1 MATFRSYRLALEAAL
16 TLLLTGFVAF
26 GLSTVLRTT
35 LDDVPAATETP
46 AATDAHPLEPL
57 DAYAVIATRDVFNPG
72 GDVAVAGGAAVSN
85 TALRLWGTGLHGGDA
100 RAVIEDTAVHRQDLY
115 RVGDEVGG
123 ARIAAIDW
131 DRVTLSRHGVEE
143 TLEIAAPGTPP
154 SADAPSGEAMPP
166 AAATPTIRRT
176 GTNGFVVDRREITGA
191 VDNMSGLLT
200 QLRAVAE
207 VKDGRPAGFR
217 LFQLKDDSLFHRLGL
232 ENGDVVQRVNGN
244 AVGDPTALLGFLSR
258 LRTEPRVALD
268 VVRGGTPRTLVYE
281 LR

>member
-1 MATFRSYRLALEAAL
+1 MSRSYRLALEAVL

-35 LDDVPAATETP
+35 LAIVPPATETRP
-46 AATDAHPLEPL
+46 AGDTRPLEPL

-72 GDVAVAGGAAVSN
+72 GGTATSTSGGAV
-85 TALRLWGTGLHGGDA
+85 RLWGTGLHGGES
-100 RAVIEDTAVHRQDLY
+100 RAVIEDTATHRQDLY
-115 RVGDEVGG
+115 RVGDEIGG
-123 ARIAAIDW
+123 ARVAAIDW
-131 DRVTLSRHGVEE
+131 DRVTLSRNGVEE
-143 TLEIAAPGTPP
+143 TLEITAPGEPAT
-154 SADAPSGEAMPP
+154 ADTAPGDAASP
-166 AAATPTIRRT
+166 AATPTIRRT
-176 GTNGFVVDRREITGA
+176 GANGFVVDRREIAGA

-207 VKDGRPAGFR
+207 VQDGRPAGFR

-244 AVGDPTALLGFLSR
+244 PVGDPTALLGFLSR

>member
-1 MATFRSYRLALEAAL
+1 MSRSYRLALEAAL
-16 TLLLTGFVAF
+16 ALLFTGFVAF

-35 LDDVPAATETP
+35 LDDVPPATEVP
-46 AATDAHPLEPL
+46 ATADAHPLEPL

-72 GDVAVAGGAAVSN
+72 GEGAVAATSTA
-85 TALRLWGTGLHGGDA
+85 ALRLWGTGLHGGEA
-100 RAVIEDTAVHRQDLY
+100 RAVIEDVAAHRQDLY

-123 ARIAAIDW
+123 ARVAAIDW
-131 DRVTLSRHGVEE
+131 DRVTVSRNGVEE
-143 TLEIAAPGTPP
+143 TLEITAPGTPAANEAP
-154 SADAPSGEAMPP
+154 PGDAAPP
-166 AAATPTIRRT
+166 ATASPTIRRT
-176 GTNGFVVDRREITGA
+176 GANGFVVDRREITGA

-207 VKDGRPAGFR
+207 VQDGRPAGFR